1 MLGSLLRRTAPVLA
15 LAAVGLAASA
25 CNTAALTKQE
35 LVVDFT
41 QNATTAQRLAA
52 LHACAHV
59 TPETVPEPVTRDKLV
74 SDQVSDVRF
83 RTDHASDKDI
93 AELEACLDRQPD
105 VAGFETPDLTG

>member
-1 MLGSLLRRTAPVLA
+1 
-15 LAAVGLAASA
+15 
-25 CNTAALTKQE
+25 
-35 LVVDFT
+35 
-41 QNATTAQRLAA
+41 
-52 LHACAHV
+52 
-59 TPETVPEPVTRDKLV
+59 VPEPVTRDKLV